1 MRHLLYALLFLVLL
15 ASSCG
20 GEEKEEILVFTAASL
35 TDVMVPIADKFAEQ
49 EGIRVNLSFGGSAA
63 LAQQVIRGASSDVFI
78 FAGPGPADRLEE
90 HGFVAPDTR
99 VNILTNDLVL
109 VVRSSKVQDLGIFSV
124 DDLVDSGFLIA
135 IADPDLAPAG
145 NYAREALEY
154 LGIWDDLEGDLIR
167 GFDVRVAVGYVE
179 TGNVDVAI
187 VYRTDTTTGNNL
199 AVVGSVPKG
208 SHSPIVY
215 PAGIIEGSGHAQ
227 AARRFLTFL
236 QGEIAR
242 GVFREHGFVPYAD
255 DG

>member
-1 MRHLLYALLFLVLL
+1 MLHLLYVTLFLVLL

-20 GEEKEEILVFTAASL
+20 GEEREELLVFTAASL
-35 TDVMVPIADKFAEQ
+35 TDVMGPIADKFAEQ
-49 EGIRVNLSFGGSAA
+49 DGTKVNLSFGGSAA

-78 FAGPGPADRLEE
+78 FAGPGPVERLEE
-90 HGFVAPDTR
+90 HGHLAPNTL

-109 VVRSSKVQDLGIFSV
+109 VVRASKAQDLGISSL
-124 DDLVDSGFLIA
+124 DDLVDSDFLIA

-145 NYAREALEY
+145 NYVKEALEY
-154 LGIWDDLEGDLIR
+154 MGLWDDLEGHLIR

-187 VYRTDTTTGNNL
+187 VYRTDTTTSNNL
-199 AVVGSVPKG
+199 AIVGSVPKE

-215 PAGIIEGSGHAQ
+215 PAGIVEGSDHAQ
-227 AARRFLTFL
+227 AARRFLMYL
-236 QGEIAR
+236 QGETAK
-242 GVFREHGFVPYAD
+242 GMFREYGFVPYVD